1 VDDRRRGLVDA
12 LGMQL
17 VDALGAQHGVFFH
30 HRQAGHDAS
39 RFVKL
44 GKHDHYPHTDERVIG
59 RGASKWF
66 KTNVRKLHDRGVEV
80 YSNPAIEHVVVKKG
94 KARKVRHDDP
104 NPAQQKV
111 WIVGRIPYER
121 IAYMDWEPDPA
132 YGAPRFYVATH
143 T

>member
-1 VDDRRRGLVDA
+1 
-12 LGMQL
+12 
-17 VDALGAQHGVFFH
+17 
-30 HRQAGHDAS
+30 
-39 RFVKL
+39 
-44 GKHDHYPHTDERVIG
+44 VIG